1 MEAVVYSDSY
11 YGFVMIEQYRFYLSI
26 PINHLYYT
34 LITSDQVSNYE
45 EYQCPYSYCHD
56 LASQNDYP
64 LVKVSVSPLAFY

>member
-45 EYQCPYSYCHD
+45 EY
-56 LASQNDYP
+56 
-64 LVKVSVSPLAFY
+64 